1 MSIQRF
7 PLKTV
12 QNIRQYINSSLA
24 LPESKLPL
32 STFGGLEE
40 DVEMPEPESIDDLSA
55 LFGVGGTP
63 DLDVEVPKLN
73 LQEPWQIS
81 TVNPGAALLK
91 LPGLLLNPKYRLVS
105 YLYREKETGLGVVW
119 AVPETLGTT
128 AQLEKALMM
137 GGTMAQVPQP
147 AGALNNFM
155 EAIDGDRTPTSFL
168 IASILQR
175 ELREFGSLGDRR
187 NWVYHRLI
195 DAIPLQLNWQWRGE
209 QPKDLSPK
217 VKIFPN
223 GQAAVE
229 FYTCRVASSITLY
242 RHVDQYPP
250 RLYVPSSLGRAVAIA
265 QR

>member
-12 QNIRQYINSSLA
+12 QNVRHYINSSLA
-24 LPESKLPL
+24 LPDGKVLPNAFVG
-32 STFGGLEE
+32 SEE
-40 DVEMPEPESIDDLSA
+40 FEMPEPESIDDLSA
-55 LFGVGGTP
+55 LFAVGLDP
-63 DLDVEVPKLN
+63 DIEVATVPPPE
-73 LQEPWQIS
+73 QWQIS

-91 LPGLLLNPKYRLVS
+91 LPGVSLNPKFRLVS
-105 YLYREKETGLGVVW
+105 YLYRVNGTGLGVVW

-128 AQLEKALMM
+128 AQLEKALMVSSSE
-137 GGTMAQVPQP
+137 AEVPHP
-147 AGALNNFM
+147 AGALTNFM

-175 ELREFGSLGDRR
+175 ELREFGALGDRR
-187 NWVYHRLI
+187 NWTHHRLI
-195 DAIPLQLNWQWRGE
+195 DIVPAQLNWQWRGE

-229 FYTCRVASSITLY
+229 FYTCRVAAPITLY

-250 RLYVPSSLGRAVAIA
+250 RLYTPSSLGRAVAIA